1 MSLATLFVL
10 CRFIHFASLMQ
21 LFGSLVF
28 IRLLPPKTFSQLL
41 VAKNQRLVAISVWA
55 MAITAIAM
63 LAIQAGMMGNGWQ
76 DSINLNVWLL
86 VLTTTFG
93 EVWRWHMLL
102 AVFTVLLLLNQ
113 WLPGREI
120 GVLLLVTLSLISQAL
135 IGHAAMNE
143 GMLGW
148 VQRSNHALHLLSA
161 SYWFGS
167 LLPLLTCLLYTKK
180 PALRQDAI
188 ATLLRFS
195 TYGHL
200 AVVVVIV
207 TGIVNSL
214 IILRNVPISLHV
226 EYQLLLACKIVVV
239 AIMVGVAIFNRYKL
253 VPMMANNRQ
262 VAEGRMVRATW
273 LMFSLSLLVLA
284 LISLLA
290 TLSPGQ

>member
-41 VAKNQRLVAISVWA
+41 VSKNQRLVTISVWV

-76 DSINLNVWLL
+76 DSININVWLL
-86 VLTTTFG
+86 VLTTAFG
-93 EVWRWHMLL
+93 EVWRWHMLF
-102 AVFTVLLLLNQ
+102 AVFTVLLVLNQ
-113 WLPGREI
+113 WLPGREL
-120 GVLLLVTLSLISQAL
+120 GVLLLATLLLISQAL
-135 IGHAAMNE
+135 IGHVAMNE

-148 VQRSNHALHLLSA
+148 VQRSNHALHLLSS

-167 LLPLLTCLLYTKK
+167 LLPLLTCLIYTKK

-195 TYGHL
+195 TYGHV

-207 TGIVNSL
+207 TGVVNSL
-214 IILRNVPISLHV
+214 IILRNVPINLHV
-226 EYQLLLACKIVVV
+226 EYQLLLVCKIVVV
-239 AIMVGVAIFNRYKL
+239 AMMVGVAIFNRYKL
-253 VPMMANNRQ
+253 VPMMTSNRE
-262 VAEGRMVRATW
+262 VAEARMVRATW